1 MNTSFFRFSREPNA
15 ATRHWFPDT
24 AKINAEI
31 TLCKGKDHTA
41 AMVHSRRN
49 SKESE
54 VIDEN
59 LKRVYQDMLEEQVP
73 DRFLDLIAQL
83 RAQDETGGTGG
94 DDTGEASA

>member
-1 MNTSFFRFSREPNA
+1 
-15 ATRHWFPDT
+15 
-24 AKINAEI
+24 
-31 TLCKGKDHTA
+31 
-41 AMVHSRRN
+41 MVQSRRN

-83 RAQDETGGTGG
+83 RAQDDQGSTG
-94 DDTGEASA
+94 DDGKGGASA

>member
-1 MNTSFFRFSREPNA
+1 
-15 ATRHWFPDT
+15 
-24 AKINAEI
+24 
-31 TLCKGKDHTA
+31 
-41 AMVHSRRN
+41 MVHSRRN

-94 DDTGEASA
+94 DDTGGASA